1 MKKRILA
8 WGFFLLGIFILI
20 FFGNFNFTGNVISD
34 YVNFSYIPNVI
45 ALTLIFL
52 SLILFMARKGIDAIV
67 IPTGGGEFDKEEGM
81 YQMDRDRAR
90 TALEHGGDLEKEG
103 YFVISGYMGG
113 NKKEIS
119 EGQSYSIYKFLRK
132 HGIKPSQMMVEGK
145 SHDTLQNVIYT
156 LKRIKAREQKD
167 GDEKPWDVAFVSYP
181 GHLDRFEDFVKQ
193 AEKKGIVGK
202 GDFIFHKISTGKSTD
217 EEKRY
222 ETNPLRKLD
231 HLKKLITMDRYKQK

>member
-8 WGFFLLGIFILI
+8 LSFFFLGIVTLI
-20 FFGNFNFTGNVISD
+20 IFGNLDLTGNAISD
-34 YVNFSYIPNVI
+34 YINFSYIPNVI

-52 SLILFMARKGIDAIV
+52 SLILFMARKGIDAII
-67 IPTGGGEFDKEEGM
+67 IPTGGGAFDKEEGM

-90 TALEHGGDLEKEG
+90 TAWEHGGDLDENG
-103 YFVISGYMGG
+103 YFVISGYKGG
-113 NKKEIS
+113 NQKEIS
-119 EGQSYSIYKFLRK
+119 EGQSYSIYKFLRR

-156 LKRIKAREQKD
+156 LKKIKAREQKE

-193 AEKKGIVGK
+193 AEKKGIVEK
-202 GDFIFHKISTGKSTD
+202 GEFIFHKIPTGKDTK
-217 EEKRY
+217 EERKY
-222 ETNPLRKLD
+222 ENNPLRRLSHLQKLA
-231 HLKKLITMDRYKQK
+231 TMERYKAK